1 MCVVTPEGHLGCVTS
16 VAFTNDDKTIVSGC
30 LDGTVNFWNFKGG
43 CLAKYVQ
50 HGANVGAIAMSDFHV
65 VSVGFGGAKVW
76 SLSELRCVLDIDE
89 GTKEVISV
97 SFSRTGTV
105 PACGKKKIHN
115 RQLPSQSHQIL
126 FLATV
131 NVTGEI
137 KLWTMSSGL
146 HLKTFAYAVDAVL
159 SVTVTQNS
167 SRIVAV
173 DAKGRANVLDLT
185 SESWKSY
192 QFHSFPSYSVA
203 VYSRNCIS
211 REFLTFRNSQ
221 SWKKLMHIPGYA
233 DGRCTSSENV
243 ILLTQASRVYVLK
256 NHLWEADL
264 QYSWLRG
271 KYVVERIRPGS
282 FKFLQ
287 VLVLASS
294 FIIYIHFL
302 GELSLAIL
310 DSFFNSNGTIQDTID
325 TIDNIN
331 DGVFA
336 IAGIASLTF
345 DVMML
350 TAFIKFVRN
359 STRID
364 AGHAIDTHFL
374 LVAKYG
380 SCACIAASSSLALF
394 FVGAVLT
401 TTAASADP
409 GMEGSP
415 ADRQNSDLLRFVTE
429 ACWVGAYTCLAAVY
443 TALAL
448 MKVRITRLET
458 TRVPLIIGQPV
469 DDRASVR
476 PSKFIDKK

>member
-1 MCVVTPEGHLGCVTS
+1 MDSSTITSFRILTAYTAFMVVVCTAMTLLFIIFALSSGDNFVSPISVMLVVFPCALVGIFACEIPLILDGLIMGNMAVVYQTS
-16 VAFTNDDKTIVSGC
+16 VPQSFC
-30 LDGTVNFWNFKGG
+30 LNT
-43 CLAKYVQ
+43 
-50 HGANVGAIAMSDFHV
+50 
-65 VSVGFGGAKVW
+65 
-76 SLSELRCVLDIDE
+76 
-89 GTKEVISV
+89 
-97 SFSRTGTV
+97 
-105 PACGKKKIHN
+105 
-115 RQLPSQSHQIL
+115 
-126 FLATV
+126 
-131 NVTGEI
+131 
-137 KLWTMSSGL
+137 TMML
-146 HLKTFAYAVDAVL
+146 Y
-159 SVTVTQNS
+159 
-167 SRIVAV
+167 
-173 DAKGRANVLDLT
+173 
-185 SESWKSY
+185 
-192 QFHSFPSYSVA
+192 
-203 VYSRNCIS
+203 
-211 REFLTFRNSQ
+211 
-221 SWKKLMHIPGYA
+221 
-233 DGRCTSSENV
+233 
-243 ILLTQASRVYVLK
+243 
-256 NHLWEADL
+256 L